1 MLGVLDVTPVRS
13 FAPGAAVGRVLHWGE
28 GPAVS
33 AWLFLSPFLAVC
45 LGLCGA
51 GRASASFLCSEI
63 RSVMSSLA

>member
-33 AWLFLSPFLAVC
+33 AWLFPVKEEEA
-45 LGLCGA
+45 A
-51 GRASASFLCSEI
+51 D
-63 RSVMSSLA
+63 